1 MESERFGMWHFP
13 LSLSPFLMCA
23 TDATGGNV
31 EQHPLKQDTTLQMDL
46 DDCNSSADDT
56 PPTMIIVET
65 CISNKETG
73 AVVKSMPLQASI
85 KQQQAEQLQLEAV
98 NAVETT
104 AEQAG
109 CSLTLGFKPNVQF
122 NILPQSVAANANRDQ
137 LLSSTEAALAAAT
150 ISYATDIFEANS
162 NNNIN
167 NGNNELGVAQLRRCV
182 DGATQ
187 CNNLNLDYEQS
198 SCDSMPSIDSLVCR
212 ICHNADNPEQ

>member
-1 MESERFGMWHFP
+1 ME
-13 LSLSPFLMCA
+13 
-23 TDATGGNV
+23 
-31 EQHPLKQDTTLQMDL
+31 HPLKQDTTLQMDL

-73 AVVKSMPLQASI
+73 AVVKSVPLQASI
-85 KQQQAEQLQLEAV
+85 KQQQVEQLQLEAV

-109 CSLTLGFKPNVQF
+109 CSVTLGFKPNVQF
-122 NILPQSVAANANRDQ
+122 NILPQSVTANSNRDQ

-150 ISYATDIFEANS
+150 ISYATDIFEAN
-162 NNNIN
+162 NNN
-167 NGNNELGVAQLRRCV
+167 NNELDVTKLRRCV

>member
-1 MESERFGMWHFP
+1 M
-13 LSLSPFLMCA
+13 A
-23 TDATGGNV
+23 
-31 EQHPLKQDTTLQMDL
+31 HPLKQDTTLQMDL

-85 KQQQAEQLQLEAV
+85 KQQQQVEQLQLEAV
-98 NAVETT
+98 NTVETT

-109 CSLTLGFKPNVQF
+109 CSVTLGFKPNVQF
-122 NILPQSVAANANRDQ
+122 NILPQSVTANSNRDQ

-150 ISYATDIFEANS
+150 ISYATDIFE
-162 NNNIN
+162 IN
-167 NGNNELGVAQLRRCV
+167 NNNELGVTKLRRCV

-187 CNNLNLDYEQS
+187 CNNLNLDYEHS